1 MLRVELE
8 SVLFSILCTFRVNV
22 ASILANYYVHKAVWL
37 PYIYFTRL
45 EIAAFWQNVL
55 FIFIIT
61 TSYFAKFYFSKIGIQ
76 RHL

>member
-22 ASILANYYVHKAVWL
+22 ASILANYYVYKAVWI

-45 EIAAFWQNVL
+45 EIAAFWQNVY
-55 FIFIIT
+55 FIHVFII
-61 TSYFAKFYFSKIGIQ
+61 IQ
-76 RHL
+76 GALPNFIP

>member
-22 ASILANYYVHKAVWL
+22 ASILANYYVYKAVWI

-45 EIAAFWQNVL
+45 EIAAF
-55 FIFIIT
+55 
-61 TSYFAKFYFSKIGIQ
+61 
-76 RHL
+76 